1 MSRWWP
7 LTLRGTGMLVLGL
20 CCFIA
25 AGVVGLDALLWFGV
39 LLVAL
44 PVVCAAYVLPAR
56 RAEHVARSL
65 EPEVARVGM
74 PVRVTVY
81 ATVRT
86 TLPTAAGMWLDT
98 LPPGITGRPTGPL
111 RGLGS
116 GLRGAAQTLTLPYE
130 VTASERGIR
139 YIGPLVFDVVD
150 PYGMARRRATAGDP
164 TRIVVAPAIVD
175 LGPVAG
181 AALDVGG
188 IQHASASRLGQGS
201 DNLTPRRYVP
211 GDSMRRIHW
220 RATAHRD
227 TLMVRQE
234 EQDATPEATVV
245 IDRAADRWAPAAAR
259 PGADEDFERA
269 VTATMSAVARLVR
282 DGYAVD
288 VIDDDGVPLCDQL
301 AGFDGPAVDRLL
313 AQTATLT
320 SRARA
325 STRPHPFD
333 GATEALGGALTGPV
347 IVVAGRLD
355 EAAVASLAHLPAH
368 TELPALLAVAAVP
381 EALQAAAE
389 AGWRAID
396 IGSDRDLQTAWNDA
410 VAIREMRDVRR

>member
-1 MSRWWP
+1 MSRGWP
-7 LTLRGTGMLVLGL
+7 LTLRGTGMLALGL
-20 CCFIA
+20 CCLFA
-25 AGVVGLDALLWFGV
+25 AASVGLDALIWFGV
-39 LLVAL
+39 LLIVL
-44 PVVCAAYVLPAR
+44 PLVCLAYVLPAR
-56 RAEHVARSL
+56 RAPHVARSL

-74 PVRVTVY
+74 PVRVTVF
-81 ATVRT
+81 ASVRT
-86 TLPTAAGMWLDT
+86 TLPTAAGRWVDT
-98 LPPGITGRPTGPL
+98 LPPGITGDATGPL

-116 GLRGAAQTLTLPYE
+116 GLRGAAQTLTLPYD
-130 VTASERGIR
+130 VTATERGIR
-139 YIGPLVFDVVD
+139 FIGPLVFDVAD
-150 PYGMARRRATAGDP
+150 PYGLARRRVTAGTP

-245 IDRAADRWAPAAAR
+245 LDRSPDRWAAAAAR
-259 PGADEDFERA
+259 PGADEEFEIA
-269 VTATMSAVARLVR
+269 VTAAMSAVARLVR

-288 VIDDDGVPLCDQL
+288 VLDDDGVPLCDQL
-301 AGFDGPAVDRLL
+301 AGFDNPAVDRLL

-320 SRARA
+320 CRNRP
-325 STRPHPFD
+325 STRPRPFD
-333 GATEALGGALTGPV
+333 GVLEALGGALTGPV
-347 IVVAGRLD
+347 IVVGGRLD
-355 EAAVASLAHLPAH
+355 TDAVAPLGHLPGH
-368 TELPALLAVAAVP
+368 TELPALLAVAATADALA
-381 EALQAAAE
+381 EAQDAGWRTIDVAPGRDLQAA
-389 AGWRAID
+389 
-396 IGSDRDLQTAWNDA
+396 WND
-410 VAIREMRDVRR
+410 VIAIREMRDARG

>member
-7 LTLRGTGMLVLGL
+7 LTLRGTGMLALGFVCL
-20 CCFIA
+20 IA
-25 AGVVGLDALLWFGV
+25 AGVVGLDALIWFGV
-39 LLVAL
+39 LLIAL
-44 PVVCAAYVLPAR
+44 PVVCLVYVLPAR

-86 TLPTAAGMWLDT
+86 TLPTAAGRWRDT
-98 LPPGITGRPTGPL
+98 LPAGIHGSPSGDL

-116 GLRGAAQTLTLPYE
+116 GLRGAAQTLTLPYV
-130 VTASERGIR
+130 VTAAERGIR
-139 YIGPLVFDVVD
+139 FIGPLVFDVAD
-150 PYGMARRRATAGDP
+150 PFGMARRRVSVGDP

-201 DNLTPRRYVP
+201 DNLTPRRYAP

-245 IDRAADRWAPAAAR
+245 IDRASGRWAAEAAR
-259 PGADEDFERA
+259 PGADEDFEQA
-269 VTATMSAVARLVR
+269 VTAAMSAVARLVR

-288 VIDDDGVPLCDQL
+288 VLDDDGIPLCDQL
-301 AGFDGPAVDRLL
+301 AGFDMPAVDRLL
-313 AQTATLT
+313 AQSATLNSR
-320 SRARA
+320 SRAT
-325 STRPHPFD
+325 TRKAPFD
-333 GATEALGGALTGPV
+333 GLMEALGGALTGPV
-347 IVVAGRLD
+347 IVVTGHL
-355 EAAVASLAHLPAH
+355 EESAVAPLAHLPAH
-368 TELPALLAVAAVP
+368 TELPALLAVAATP
-381 EALQAAAE
+381 EAMSAAAD

-396 IGSDRDLQTAWNDA
+396 IGNGHDLQQTWNDA
-410 VAIREMRDVRR
+410 IAAREMRDAR